1 MGELR
6 YGVSLLIYQEI
17 KKKTVYQLDLKLL
30 GHDNLV
36 ILKLIFCIG
45 IFELLSF
52 NFYSTV
58 KVISAK
64 LQRY

>member
-17 KKKTVYQLDLKLL
+17 KKKTFYQLDLKLL
-30 GHDNLV
+30 GHDNHV

-45 IFELLSF
+45 IFELFVLSF
-52 NFYSTV
+52 
-58 KVISAK
+58 
-64 LQRY
+64 L